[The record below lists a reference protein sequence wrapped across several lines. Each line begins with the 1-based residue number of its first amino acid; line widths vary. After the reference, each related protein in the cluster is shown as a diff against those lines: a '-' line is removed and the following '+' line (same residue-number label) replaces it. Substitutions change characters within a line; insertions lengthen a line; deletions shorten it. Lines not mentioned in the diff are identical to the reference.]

1 MYVRKQLQRD
11 LSLNIN
17 ILYIFKMFY
26 FLCMFKIYAMFKIW
40 HDVLTINQIELM
52 KNSILYLFLFFL
64 TAACSSPDT
73 SWPEAKPE
81 SRPGTR
87 WWWLG
92 NAVDS
97 AGLTANMED
106 LHHAGFGTLEI
117 TPIYGIDGAEHRH
130 IDYLSPRWMNMYKHV
145 VAEGYRLGIQIDMTN
160 GTGWPFGGSTI
171 DVEYAATRVIF
182 QQYPLKGGE
191 QFRRKIIPNDR
202 RQMEVA
208 TVALVMA
215 YGNGQKI
222 DLTNKITADRMIDWT
237 APTGDWTV
245 WVVFN
250 GKTLQ
255 RVKRAA
261 PGGEGLVMN
270 HYSRTVLDYYL
281 KGFDMAFN
289 SSNARWPRC
298 FFNDSYEVYGA
309 DWSENLFAEF
319 EKRRGYRLQDFIP
332 ELNREGDP
340 DICARVVTD
349 YRLTLGE
356 LLLDEFTVPWTKWAN
371 RRGVITRN
379 QAHGSPGNLIDFY
392 AAVDI
397 PECESF
403 GRTLFD
409 IPGLRVDS
417 GMRQSDAHPSMLKF
431 SSSAAHITGKTFVS
445 SETFTWLTEHFRTSL
460 SQMKPELDQM
470 FASGVNHM
478 FYHGSTYSPRDVPW
492 PGWLFYAS
500 VNMNTNNTI
509 FRDVRGLNDYIA
521 RTQSFL
527 QYGQPDN
534 DFLVYLPIWDV
545 WQQQDDLY
553 LMFDIHKIQTLM
565 PSFFDMVVDIQKLGF
580 DTDYISDK
588 YLEQTS
594 VKKGKIKTSGASY
607 KAIIVPNVRYIPV
620 ESFAKLLQLAK
631 DGATVIFADRLPDD
645 VPGLHELEIRR
656 AKLNEILAT
665 MPATQP
671 FSAFDKKP
679 FGKGQIFSG
688 TDYGQL
694 LQATTARAEEL
705 PVKFGVNILRR
716 QHSGGHHYFIAMLQ
730 NKTLD
735 GWVKL
740 AVEAKSAMIFDPLTG
755 ESGKANIRKNDGQ
768 TEIYLQLAPGQ
779 SIIVKTF
786 ASKDINIPAFDFYKK
801 GIPQEING
809 DWTFRFTD
817 EQPAIEGDF
826 TMLGA
831 PVSWTE
837 LENDSAKVYAGTG
850 RYTINFE
857 LNDEADEW
865 LLDLGKLRESAR
877 VRVNGYDACIVWAL
891 PFTVKIGKYLKTGT
905 NTLEVDVT
913 NLPANR
919 IRDFDKRGVNW
930 RIFKDINIVSVF
942 YRDIR
947 FDSWA
952 VSPSG
957 LTGAVTITPLTKL

>member
-1 MYVRKQLQRD
+1 
-11 LSLNIN
+11 
-17 ILYIFKMFY
+17 
-26 FLCMFKIYAMFKIW
+26 
-40 HDVLTINQIELM
+40 M
-52 KNSILYLFLFFL
+52 KNSILCIFLFLSI
-64 TAACSSPDT
+64 AACSS
-73 SWPEAKPE
+73 SSHSLWPEVKSHA
-81 SRPGTR
+81 RPGVR

-92 NAVDS
+92 SAVDS

-106 LHHAGFGTLEI
+106 LHHAGFGAVEI

-145 VAEGYRLGIQIDMTN
+145 VAEGDRLGIQIDMTN
-160 GTGWPFGGSTI
+160 GTGWPFGGSNI

-182 QQYPLKGGE
+182 QKYPLKGGE
-191 QFRRKIIPNDR
+191 QFRRKIIPDDR
-202 RQMEVA
+202 RQWEVA

-215 YGNGQKI
+215 YGAEQNI
-222 DLTNKITADRMIDWT
+222 DLTDKITADRMIDWT
-237 APTGDWTV
+237 APEGDWTV
-245 WVVFN
+245 WVTFN
-250 GKTLQ
+250 GKTMQ

-270 HYSRTVLDYYL
+270 HYSRHVLDFYL
-281 KGFDMAFN
+281 KSFDEAFRI
-289 SSNARWPRC
+289 SNARLPHS

-309 DWSENLFAEF
+309 DWSENLFDEF
-319 EKRRGYRLQDFIP
+319 EKRRGYRLQEFIP

-340 DICARVVTD
+340 DVCARVVCD
-349 YRLTLGE
+349 YRLTIGE

-371 RRGVITRN
+371 QRGVSTRN
-379 QAHGSPGNLIDFY
+379 QAHGSPGNLIDYY

-431 SSSAAHITGKTFVS
+431 ASSAANITGKTFVS
-445 SETFTWLTEHFRTSL
+445 SETFTWLTEHFRSSL

-470 FASGVNHM
+470 FASGVNRM
-478 FYHGSTYSPRDVPW
+478 FYHGSPYSPKDVAW

-500 VNMNTNNTI
+500 VNMNANNTI
-509 FRDVRGLNDYIA
+509 FKDARGLNDYIT

-527 QYGQPDN
+527 QYGQPNN

-545 WQQQDDLY
+545 WQQQGGLY

-588 YLEQTS
+588 YLEKTS
-594 VKKGKIKTSGASY
+594 VKKGAIKTPGASY
-607 KAIIVPNVRYIPV
+607 KAIIVPNVQYIPV
-620 ESFAKLLQLAK
+620 ESLAKLLQLAK

-645 VPGLHELEIRR
+645 VPGLHDLEIRR
-656 AKLNEILAT
+656 EKLNKIMAELPLT
-665 MPATQP
+665 KS
-671 FSAFDKKP
+671 FSAFDKIQ
-679 FGKGQIFSG
+679 FGKGQIFFG
-688 TDYGQL
+688 TDYAKL
-694 LQATTARAEEL
+694 LQATTAKIEEL
-705 PVKFGVNILRR
+705 SERYHANILRR
-716 QHSGGHHYFIAMLQ
+716 QHADGHHYFIAMLQ
-730 NKTLD
+730 NKTID

-740 AVEAKSAMIFDPLTG
+740 AVDAKSAMIFDPLTG
-755 ESGKANIRKNDGQ
+755 ESGKANTRKNNGQ
-768 TEIYLQLAPGQ
+768 TEIYLQIEPGQ
-779 SIIVKTF
+779 SLIVKTF
-786 ASKDINIPAFDFYKK
+786 TSKDVDVPSYDFYKK
-801 GIPQEING
+801 GVPQEVRG

-817 EQPAIEGDF
+817 GQPAIEGAF
-826 TMLGA
+826 TMQGA

-837 LENDSAKVYAGTG
+837 LANDSAHVYAGTG
-850 RYTINFE
+850 RYTVNFE
-857 LNDEADEW
+857 LSEKADDW
-865 LLDLGKLRESAR
+865 LLDLGNLRESAR
-877 VRVNGYDACIVWAL
+877 VRVNGQDAGIVWAL

-957 LTGAVTITPLTKL
+957 VTEAVTVTPLTKL

>member
-1 MYVRKQLQRD
+1 
-11 LSLNIN
+11 
-17 ILYIFKMFY
+17 
-26 FLCMFKIYAMFKIW
+26 
-40 HDVLTINQIELM
+40 M
-52 KNSILYLFLFFL
+52 KNFIIYLFLFFS
-64 TAACSSPDT
+64 TAACSTSSYK
-73 SWPEAKPE
+73 SWPEAKPRA
-81 SRPGTR
+81 RPGTR

-92 NAVDS
+92 SAVDS
-97 AGLTANMED
+97 AGLTANLED
-106 LHHAGFGTLEI
+106 LHHAGFGAVEI

-145 VAEGYRLGIQIDMTN
+145 VAEGKRLGIQIDMNN
-160 GTGWPFGGSTI
+160 GTGWPFGGAGI

-182 QQYPLKGGE
+182 QKYPLKGGDR
-191 QFRRKIIPNDR
+191 FRRKIIPDDR
-202 RQMEVA
+202 RQLEVA

-215 YGNGQKI
+215 YGAGQKI
-222 DLTNKITADRMIDWT
+222 DLTGKITADRMIDWT
-237 APTGDWTV
+237 APEGDWTV

-261 PGGEGLVMN
+261 PGGEGFVMN
-270 HYSRTVLDYYL
+270 HYSSIVLDYYL
-281 KGFDMAFN
+281 KDFQEAFK
-289 SSNARWPRC
+289 SSKARWPHS

-309 DWSENLFAEF
+309 DWSENMFAEF
-319 EKRRGYRLQDFIP
+319 EKRRGYRLQDYIP
-332 ELNREGDP
+332 ELNREGDS
-340 DICARVVTD
+340 DICARVVSD
-349 YRLTLGE
+349 YRLTISE
-356 LLLDEFTVPWTKWAN
+356 LLLDEFTVPWTNWAN
-371 RRGVITRN
+371 QRRVTTRN

-403 GRTLFD
+403 GRTVFD

-431 SSSAAHITGKTFVS
+431 ASSAAHITGKPFVS

-470 FASGVNHM
+470 FASGINRM
-478 FYHGSTYSPRDVPW
+478 FYHGSPYSPKDVAW

-500 VNMNTNNTI
+500 VNMNANNTI

-534 DFLVYLPIWDV
+534 DFLVYLPVWDV
-545 WQQQDDLY
+545 WHQQGGLY

-588 YLEQTS
+588 YLEQTI
-594 VKKGKIKTSGASY
+594 VKKEKINTPGASY
-607 KAIIVPNVRYIPV
+607 KAIIVPDVKYIPV

-631 DGATVIFADRLPDD
+631 NGATVIFADRLPDD
-645 VPGLHELEIRR
+645 VPGLHELETRR
-656 AKLNEILAT
+656 KKLNDILAEI
-665 MPATQP
+665 PVKQP
-671 FSAFDKKP
+671 FSTFDQKP
-679 FGKGQIFSG
+679 LGKGQIYYG
-688 TDYGQL
+688 TDYSQL
-694 LQATTARAEEL
+694 MRATTARAEEL
-705 PVKFGVNILRR
+705 PLKYGANILRR
-716 QHSGGHHYFIAMLQ
+716 SHNKGHHYFIAMLQ
-730 NKTLD
+730 NKTID
-735 GWVKL
+735 GWVKI
-740 AVEAKSAMIFDPLTG
+740 AVEARSAMIFNPLTG
-755 ESGKANIRKNDGQ
+755 KNGKAKIRKNDGQ

-779 SIIVKTF
+779 SLIVKTF
-786 ASKDINIPAFDFYKK
+786 TSKDVDVPAYDFYKK
-801 GIPQEING
+801 GNPQEIRG
-809 DWTFRFTD
+809 DWTFCFID
-817 EQPAIEGDF
+817 GQPVIESEFKMTG
-826 TMLGA
+826 T

-837 LENDSAKVYAGTG
+837 LVNDSADVYAGTG
-850 RYTINFE
+850 RYSINFE
-857 LNDEADEW
+857 IQGEADEW
-865 LLDLGKLRESAR
+865 LLDLGKLCESAR
-877 VRVNGYDACIVWAL
+877 VRVNGQDAGIVWSL
-891 PFTVKIGKYLKTGT
+891 PFTVKIGKYLKPGI

-919 IRDFDKRGVNW
+919 IRDFDRRGVNW

-942 YRDIR
+942 YTDIR

-957 LTGAVTITPLTKL
+957 LTSAVTITALTKL